1 MCSLWLSSS
10 SQCLL
15 WQVITGGAESSVRH
29 WAVNG
34 DTITSVPSSLTHV
47 FALAHNS
54 TAPQYEVCVC
64 VCVCVCDLVLHDLF
78 SGTSCRWRLCWYQC
92 LHQSWLQ
99 SFLSYNIC
107 AFMKFIRP
115 SISDTRLLVYLHLT
129 SHRLQLLP
137 VISSA
142 IWGVTAIIKALKF
155 MLTLT

>member
-64 VCVCVCDLVLHDLF
+64 VCARACVRVTLYFTTCFQVLAVAGDSADINVFTNLGYKAFSLTISVPSWSSSDLPSVIPDFLF
-78 SGTSCRWRLCWYQC
+78 TFISHPIGSNYYQLSVVQYEVWLPSLRL
-92 LHQSWLQ
+92 
-99 SFLSYNIC
+99 
-107 AFMKFIRP
+107 
-115 SISDTRLLVYLHLT
+115 
-129 SHRLQLLP
+129 
-137 VISSA
+137 
-142 IWGVTAIIKALKF
+142 
-155 MLTLT
+155 